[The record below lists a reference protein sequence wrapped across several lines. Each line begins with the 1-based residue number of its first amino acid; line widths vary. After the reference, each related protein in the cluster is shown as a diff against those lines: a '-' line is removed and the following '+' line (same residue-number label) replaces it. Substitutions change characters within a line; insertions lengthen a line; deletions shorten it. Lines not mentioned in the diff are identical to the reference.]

1 VQFLV
6 HQTRPLT
13 EEDIQ
18 ALEAVEPGIKGRR
31 EHRRFLSVYYRAKE
45 GLSAEIIALRLG
57 IHKRTVEKH
66 HQRYFKE
73 GITAFNPKT
82 TGSQEPRLLS
92 QNDEATL
99 FESLKTE
106 AMTGQFINASVIKS
120 RFEEKAGQSC
130 ATSTIYV
137 VIRRNNWSK
146 KQPRPRHP
154 KGDDEAKSLFKKTC

>member
-1 VQFLV
+1 VLELV

-13 EEDIQ
+13 EADIQ
-18 ALEAVEPGIKGRR
+18 ALEAIEQSIKGRR

-45 GLSAEIIALRLG
+45 GLTADIIALRLG
-57 IHKRTVEKH
+57 IHPRTVEKH

-73 GITAFNPKT
+73 GVAAFNPKS
-82 TGSQEPRLLS
+82 TGPQEPRLMS
-92 QNDEATL
+92 QIDEILL

-106 AMTGQFINASVIKS
+106 AMTGQFVNTSVIKS
-120 RFEEKAGQSC
+120 RFEEKAGKSC

-154 KGDDEAKSLFKKTC
+154 KGDDEAKCLFKKTC